1 MYWSKWISLRVY
13 TRFVIL
19 HSVTVDSSLN
29 FVTREC
35 IRMYFLSR
43 LLNLCWNMISY
54 ILIFGMLKNFL
65 DYRRSVQC
73 KQFVESLSSF
83 CQIGSGFLSQ
93 PINIST
99 VSSYLSHLSHVPS
112 FSMLDR
118 YAFFFVHNVL
128 LKFLFVFQYFL
139 QLFSAIAKLEC

>member
-73 KQFVESLSSF
+73 KQFVES
-83 CQIGSGFLSQ
+83 
-93 PINIST
+93 
-99 VSSYLSHLSHVPS
+99 YL
-112 FSMLDR
+112 
-118 YAFFFVHNVL
+118 
-128 LKFLFVFQYFL
+128 VF
-139 QLFSAIAKLEC
+139 AKLEVGFCHNQ